1 MFKFREFCSLSLI
14 LASQQAHQQ
23 FTPTF
28 HTLARTPSTH
38 PLTRT
43 HQVQY
48 RETEVLPTHEE
59 WRQRLQSLSSSSF
72 SSDDDVIS
80 AMIRAFN
87 TTLPAGSPGSWF
99 ESHSLMEVVARR
111 PEVHETRLFLDSDT
125 SFDRTI
131 LDALRSVTQ
140 DRNALGLSRRTNSDG
155 FRYHIYLKN
164 PMFLDTA
171 SLDKVK
177 RVARKIAD
185 MTSAPREV
193 YQWIESVSH
202 SATSL
207 GFGFDSTSSPRRVK
221 FYVLDGDHVDS
232 IPEFARGVKDEVLS
246 ALLWRVGEK
255 TYKKRVY
262 VPSSIES
269 LSPSLFEFAQT
280 TDAKMERVYEL
291 NEEKNVWTPIKTGFH
306 LKDRT
311 DLNRNAL
318 TQLLRD
324 LDRED
329 SSLFEWLR
337 QTRGVAG
344 PMHMFSVSVDDKSKE
359 VTVYQMRSTVDQC
372 VVSRRYS
379 ANDDDGED
387 VVEQEKKNSVLTS
400 KILDKMTHG
409 LVPEF
414 LSQVYREKR
423 LHVVPEN
430 TDAHSSQ
437 FLSSED
443 LILLLHAMYVL
454 LSLE

>member
-1 MFKFREFCSLSLI
+1 M
-14 LASQQAHQQ
+14 
-23 FTPTF
+23 
-28 HTLARTPSTH
+28 
-38 PLTRT
+38 
-43 HQVQY
+43 
-48 RETEVLPTHEE
+48 
-59 WRQRLQSLSSSSF
+59 
-72 SSDDDVIS
+72 IS

-164 PMFLDTA
+164 PMFLDNTA

-177 RVARKIAD
+177 RVARTIAD

-280 TDAKMERVYEL
+280 
-291 NEEKNVWTPIKTGFH
+291 P
-306 LKDRT
+306 
-311 DLNRNAL
+311 
-318 TQLLRD
+318 
-324 LDRED
+324 
-329 SSLFEWLR
+329 LR
-337 QTRGVAG
+337 Q
-344 PMHMFSVSVDDKSKE
+344 
-359 VTVYQMRSTVDQC
+359 
-372 VVSRRYS
+372 
-379 ANDDDGED
+379 
-387 VVEQEKKNSVLTS
+387 
-400 KILDKMTHG
+400 
-409 LVPEF
+409 
-414 LSQVYREKR
+414 
-423 LHVVPEN
+423 
-430 TDAHSSQ
+430 
-437 FLSSED
+437 
-443 LILLLHAMYVL
+443 
-454 LSLE
+454 

>member
-1 MFKFREFCSLSLI
+1 M
-14 LASQQAHQQ
+14 
-23 FTPTF
+23 
-28 HTLARTPSTH
+28 
-38 PLTRT
+38 
-43 HQVQY
+43 
-48 RETEVLPTHEE
+48 
-59 WRQRLQSLSSSSF
+59 
-72 SSDDDVIS
+72 
-80 AMIRAFN
+80 
-87 TTLPAGSPGSWF
+87 
-99 ESHSLMEVVARR
+99 
-111 PEVHETRLFLDSDT
+111 
-125 SFDRTI
+125 
-131 LDALRSVTQ
+131 
-140 DRNALGLSRRTNSDG
+140 
-155 FRYHIYLKN
+155 
-164 PMFLDTA
+164 
-171 SLDKVK
+171 
-177 RVARKIAD
+177 ARKIAD

-291 NEEKNVWTPIKTGFH
+291 NEEKNVWIPIKTGFH
-306 LKDRT
+306 LKDRA

-344 PMHMFSVSVDDKSKE
+344 PMH
-359 VTVYQMRSTVDQC
+359 
-372 VVSRRYS
+372 
-379 ANDDDGED
+379 
-387 VVEQEKKNSVLTS
+387 
-400 KILDKMTHG
+400 
-409 LVPEF
+409 
-414 LSQVYREKR
+414 
-423 LHVVPEN
+423 
-430 TDAHSSQ
+430 
-437 FLSSED
+437 
-443 LILLLHAMYVL
+443 
-454 LSLE
+454 